1 VPKNIKREAELT
13 RSKKELI
20 SEGDAMDLLSE
31 KRPLSEMKND
41 RKEISLKLEQI
52 WRIEEIKET
61 QRAREKDIKEGDK
74 NTACFSKANQR
85 RRKKA
90 ISCLEDGERVL
101 TKSKDL
107 INLVVQ
113 YHKKLFGKE
122 PRENMQLD
130 DNFSTEDEKVTKE
143 ENVDLEKEF
152 SEEEVKKV
160 LMSLILRGLLALMAF
175 LLCFIRD
182 CGILR

>member
-1 VPKNIKREAELT
+1 
-13 RSKKELI
+13 
-20 SEGDAMDLLSE
+20 
-31 KRPLSEMKND
+31 
-41 RKEISLKLEQI
+41 
-52 WRIEEIKET
+52 
-61 QRAREKDIKEGDK
+61 
-74 NTACFSKANQR
+74 
-85 RRKKA
+85 
-90 ISCLEDGERVL
+90 LEDGERVL

-122 PRENMQLD
+122 PIENMQLD

-160 LMSLILRGLLALMAF
+160 LMSLILRGLLVLMAF